1 MNLEK
6 LWSIATKRHELEQL
20 LVAHTA
26 AAGRTRAALGRL
38 EFLLIEQAAETDKM
52 RAALKDIY
60 ELAGWHCDDDA
71 DPNDDSPND
80 ANAHTNGLI
89 RKKCLSAL
97 TTKPAPRNV
106 HHHPDLGEDTK
117 RALSNQENMI
127 DD

>member
-6 LWSIATKRHELEQL
+6 LWSIATRRHELEQL
-20 LVAHTA
+20 LVEHTA

-38 EFLLIEQAAETDKM
+38 EFLLIEKAAETDKM

-71 DPNDDSPND
+71 DPNDVSPRD

-97 TTKPAPRNV
+97 EPKPEQREKAAM
-106 HHHPDLGEDTK
+106 EMAK
-117 RALSNQENMI
+117 
-127 DD
+127 